1 MGETV
6 LPHIKIFEETKMKY
20 LIITIITICS
30 HILCYASLRKFKLI
44 NKNGK
49 KNKLKYDEK
58 NLLAGLLVSCLISV
72 FMISRVYENVDTKL
86 NLIKLIIFYVLL
98 LICAWID
105 YKMKIIPNGML
116 LAGMCIR
123 LIVYIFE
130 YVNLGGDLR
139 FELYSEG
146 IALLLVVVLLIFAA
160 LTHKG
165 IGMGDVLCIFLLGA
179 GCGVEIGLE
188 ILFVGSILCLCAQL
202 MQRVFITHVY
212 QKEIPF
218 VPWLLV
224 SICINCLIYTA
235 FISK

>member
-1 MGETV
+1 
-6 LPHIKIFEETKMKY
+6 MKY
-20 LIITIITICS
+20 LIITIIAICS
-30 HILCYASLRKFKLI
+30 HILCCASLRKFKLI
-44 NKNGK
+44 NKNGE

-139 FELYSEG
+139 FEFYSEG

-165 IGMGDVLCIFLLGA
+165 IGMGDIKLFGLMALYTGAFFVYSVLFVSVLLGA
-179 GCGVEIGLE
+179 IIGIVMLLCFHKGKKTTIPFAPL
-188 ILFVGSILCLCAQL
+188 ILIGYIVTSIVGS
-202 MQRVFITHVY
+202 Y
-212 QKEIPF
+212 
-218 VPWLLV
+218 
-224 SICINCLIYTA
+224 
-235 FISK
+235 

>member
-1 MGETV
+1 M
-6 LPHIKIFEETKMKY
+6 
-20 LIITIITICS
+20 
-30 HILCYASLRKFKLI
+30 CYASLRKFKLI

-165 IGMGDVLCIFLLGA
+165 IGMGDIKLFGLMALYTGAFFVYSVLFVSVLLGA
-179 GCGVEIGLE
+179 IIGIVMLLCFHKGKKTTIPFAPL
-188 ILFVGSILCLCAQL
+188 ILIGYIVTSIVGS
-202 MQRVFITHVY
+202 Y
-212 QKEIPF
+212 
-218 VPWLLV
+218 
-224 SICINCLIYTA
+224 
-235 FISK
+235 

>member
-1 MGETV
+1 
-6 LPHIKIFEETKMKY
+6 MKY
-20 LIITIITICS
+20 LIITIIAICS

-44 NKNGK
+44 NKNG

-165 IGMGDVLCIFLLGA
+165 IGMGDIKLFGLMALYTGAFFVYSVLFVSVLLGA
-179 GCGVEIGLE
+179 IIGIVMLLCFHKGKKTTIPFAPL
-188 ILFVGSILCLCAQL
+188 ILIGYIVTSIVGS
-202 MQRVFITHVY
+202 Y
-212 QKEIPF
+212 
-218 VPWLLV
+218 
-224 SICINCLIYTA
+224 
-235 FISK
+235 

>member
-1 MGETV
+1 
-6 LPHIKIFEETKMKY
+6 MKY
-20 LIITIITICS
+20 LIITIIAICS

-116 LAGMCIR
+116 LAGLCIR

-130 YVNLGGDLR
+130 YVNLGVIYDLN
-139 FELYSEG
+139 
-146 IALLLVVVLLIFAA
+146 
-160 LTHKG
+160 
-165 IGMGDVLCIFLLGA
+165 CIP
-179 GCGVEIGLE
+179 
-188 ILFVGSILCLCAQL
+188 
-202 MQRVFITHVY
+202 
-212 QKEIPF
+212 K
-218 VPWLLV
+218 V
-224 SICINCLIYTA
+224 SHC
-235 FISK
+235 FWSWFS

>member
-1 MGETV
+1 M
-6 LPHIKIFEETKMKY
+6 
-20 LIITIITICS
+20 
-30 HILCYASLRKFKLI
+30 
-44 NKNGK
+44 
-49 KNKLKYDEK
+49 
-58 NLLAGLLVSCLISV
+58 SCLISV

-165 IGMGDVLCIFLLGA
+165 IGMGDIKLFGVMALYTGAFFVYSVLFVSVLLGA
-179 GCGVEIGLE
+179 IIGIVMLLCFHKGKKTTIPFAPL
-188 ILFVGSILCLCAQL
+188 ILIGYIVTSIVGS
-202 MQRVFITHVY
+202 Y
-212 QKEIPF
+212 
-218 VPWLLV
+218 
-224 SICINCLIYTA
+224 
-235 FISK
+235 

>member
-1 MGETV
+1 
-6 LPHIKIFEETKMKY
+6 MKY
-20 LIITIITICS
+20 LIITIIAICS
-30 HILCYASLRKFKLI
+30 HILCYTSLRKFKLI
-44 NKNGK
+44 NKNGE

-139 FELYSEG
+139 FEFYSEG

-165 IGMGDVLCIFLLGA
+165 IGMGDIKLFGLMALYTGAFFVYSVLFVSVLLGA
-179 GCGVEIGLE
+179 IIGIVMLLCFHKGKKTTIPFAPL
-188 ILFVGSILCLCAQL
+188 ILIGYIVTSIVGS
-202 MQRVFITHVY
+202 Y
-212 QKEIPF
+212 
-218 VPWLLV
+218 
-224 SICINCLIYTA
+224 
-235 FISK
+235 

>member
-20 LIITIITICS
+20 LIITIIAICS

-44 NKNGK
+44 NKNGE
-49 KNKLKYDEK
+49 KNKLKYDKK

-146 IALLLVVVLLIFAA
+146 IALILVVVLLIFAA

-165 IGMGDVLCIFLLGA
+165 IGMGDIKIFGLMALYTGAFFVYSVLFVSVLLGA
-179 GCGVEIGLE
+179 IIGIVMLLCFHKGKKTTIPFAPL
-188 ILFVGSILCLCAQL
+188 ILIGYIITAIVGS
-202 MQRVFITHVY
+202 Y
-212 QKEIPF
+212 
-218 VPWLLV
+218 
-224 SICINCLIYTA
+224 
-235 FISK
+235 